1 MSLTNFISLLA
12 ASNRG
17 VQGDAYYSRQDNTAT
32 AGYVRNYYDV
42 GTAISSDG
50 HTARCYAGKN
60 SSNTKYYVVVQ
71 SFDPQGNLKFW
82 KYDGFDSGYD
92 ATQPYDVCVD
102 DDNVYLVYGYYQA
115 PITSTSDRIYMTA
128 FNRDTGA
135 VQWNRMYD
143 NLRINS
149 NNAVGHRLDNGATGE
164 LVMSGKYQQNASEGG
179 FIARISKTDGSI
191 VASKRT
197 SDQYT
202 TPTECVGIRYVNGT
216 IFYKTGYGAWSVSND
231 LTTVNNSAYNAGS
244 SLGFDAGPT
253 LTAALSTGHLIV
265 MNHSFVQQWGVS
277 MTGIS
282 NPEDVFIDDDDN
294 VYLSYGQATKV
305 TKFDSTG
312 SIVWQRSL
320 GAEVAGP
327 NPYPVGSRIR
337 GNMFTLH
344 RPNSTSTKQGI
355 FKLNR
360 DGTGAGTYGDITY
373 SSTTQSFSTSTD
385 TFTSTSATLSSDIGS
400 SSSQSVTWYDQGGTN
415 TETVYKIT

>member
-1 MSLTNFISLLA
+1 MTAKLLLNA
-12 ASNRG
+12 ARSSG
-17 VQGDAYYSRQDNTAT
+17 QGNAYYSRQDNTNAS
-32 AGYVRNYYDV
+32 GYIYKSSDL

-50 HTARCYAGKN
+50 HTARCYQGKN
-60 SSNTKYYVVVQ
+60 SSNSKYYVVVQ
-71 SFDPQGNLKFW
+71 SFDPQGTLKFW
-82 KYDGFDSGYD
+82 KYDGFDSDYD
-92 ATQPYDVCVD
+92 STQPYDVCVD

-115 PITSTSDRIYMTA
+115 PITSTSDRIYITA

-135 VQWNRMYD
+135 VQWNRMYG

-164 LVMSGKYQQNASEGG
+164 LVMAGKYQRNASEGG
-179 FIARISKTDGSI
+179 LIARISKTDGSI

-197 SDQYT
+197 SDQYVE
-202 TPTECVGIRYVNGT
+202 PTECVGIRYVSGT
-216 IFYKTGYGAWSVSND
+216 IFYKTGYGAWSVNND
-231 LTTVNNSAYNAGS
+231 LTTVNNSGYHSGS

-253 LTAALSTGHLIV
+253 LTAALTTGHLIV
-265 MNHSFVQQWGVS
+265 MNHSFVRQWGVS
-277 MTGIS
+277 MSGIS
-282 NPEDVFIDDDDN
+282 NPKDVFIDDDDN
-294 VYLSYGQATKV
+294 VYLSYGEGTKV

-320 GAEVAGP
+320 GSEVNAP
-327 NPYPVGSRIR
+327 TEYAVNSRIR
-337 GNMFTLH
+337 GDMFTLH

-415 TETVYKIT
+415 TETVYTIS